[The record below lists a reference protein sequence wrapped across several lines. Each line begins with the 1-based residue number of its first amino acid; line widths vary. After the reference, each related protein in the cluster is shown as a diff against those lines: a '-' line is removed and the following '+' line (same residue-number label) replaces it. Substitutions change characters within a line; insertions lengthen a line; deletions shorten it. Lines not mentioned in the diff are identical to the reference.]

1 MCVPSSTSNLGQSEL
16 DTPDLSLVSQTI
28 FTDDLEF
35 GVAVEVL
42 ERTIDLGRD
51 KLLLS
56 GLEEHTDERTRML
69 QIS

>member
-1 MCVPSSTSNLGQSEL
+1 MCLPSSTSNLGQSKL

-42 ERTIDLGRD
+42 ERTIDLSRG
-51 KLLLS
+51 KQLLS

-69 QIS
+69 QSS